1 MSQSLVTLELVVCFC
16 PRLLPIYDVRYLC
29 LAYVYSLLGIYIY
42 IYIYSLR
49 GFSKLLRDK
58 IIHRSSPIYLAI
70 HPLFI
75 HYLPVTLSPRSSQI
89 FYRSFKDLSKIS
101 LPPSPST
108 GTWTVG
114 HSGPLFRSP
123 SFSFPPFF

>member
-42 IYIYSLR
+42 IYSLR

-58 IIHRSSPIYLAI
+58 IKHML
-70 HPLFI
+70 L
-75 HYLPVTLSPRSSQI
+75 
-89 FYRSFKDLSKIS
+89 
-101 LPPSPST
+101 
-108 GTWTVG
+108 
-114 HSGPLFRSP
+114 
-123 SFSFPPFF
+123 

>member
-58 IIHRSSPIYLAI
+58 ISKLSSTDDRA
-70 HPLFI
+70 
-75 HYLPVTLSPRSSQI
+75 LS
-89 FYRSFKDLSKIS
+89 
-101 LPPSPST
+101 
-108 GTWTVG
+108 W
-114 HSGPLFRSP
+114 
-123 SFSFPPFF
+123 